1 MNVKGL
7 LKYIPFITIFLK
19 LNQSYLLTAE
29 EVNHNQLE
37 EKIAKMDSYFKMKQ
51 TNMAVQEAG
60 TLIFLLK
67 MVAKEDQERAYL
79 LQVSSVHWTSD
90 FKHKRVTEV
99 IK

>member
-29 EVNHNQLE
+29 EVNRNQLE

-79 LQVSSVHWTSD
+79 LQVSSVH
-90 FKHKRVTEV
+90 
-99 IK
+99 

>member
-1 MNVKGL
+1 MHEINIDVLFSEITCECQGSTE
-7 LKYIPFITIFLK
+7 IHPFYYHFFK

-37 EKIAKMDSYFKMKQ
+37 AKIAKMDSYFKMKQ

-79 LQVSSVHWTSD
+79 LQVSSVH
-90 FKHKRVTEV
+90 
-99 IK
+99 